1 MTIVYVIAAAAI
13 IATLVALLVLFA
25 RSDDLSRAVLSD
37 VLFYCAVGLFLL
49 FSLSHQTSITYEVA
63 MFAAV
68 MGALSTVANARMAA
82 GGQR

>member
-1 MTIVYVIAAAAI
+1 MLWISVVAGAVMTV
-13 IATLVALLVLFA
+13 ATVAMLVLFA

-49 FSLSHQTSITYEVA
+49 FSLVNTTAITYEVA

-68 MGALSTVANARMAA
+68 LGTVSTVANARMMA